1 MIQSKRYSLTNK
13 TIELYVKKSPPIGR
27 GFILFLAFVSVA
39 LPILGMVF
47 RFMDGGSFHF
57 GFIIGLGAFSLIGFY
72 FVRLFLWNT
81 YGKEVITIGETTV
94 SYYVDYHYFKGNQ
107 QEITYEELVFD
118 IEPIGFEEEKLGR
131 LIIAANDKDFIH
143 SSVNMDL
150 RELEEIVEELT
161 VLSSQFTVA

>member
-1 MIQSKRYSLTNK
+1 MKNSKRYSLIDN
-13 TIELYVKKSPPIGR
+13 ILELYVKKSPPVGR
-27 GFILFLAFVSVA
+27 GFILFLAFISVA
-39 LPILGMVF
+39 LPIMGMVF

-107 QEITYEELVFD
+107 QEITYEELVFE
-118 IEPIGFEEEKLGR
+118 IEQIGFEEEQLGR
-131 LIIAANDKDFIH
+131 LIIAANEKEFIH

-150 RELEEIVEELT
+150 RELEEIIRKLNV
-161 VLSSQFTVA
+161 V

>member
-1 MIQSKRYSLTNK
+1 MKNSKRYSLTDN
-13 TIELYVKKSPPIGR
+13 ILELYVKKSPPIGR
-27 GFILFLAFVSVA
+27 GFILFLAFISVA
-39 LPILGMVF
+39 LPIMGMVF

-107 QEITYEELVFD
+107 QEITYEELVFE
-118 IEPIGFEEEKLGR
+118 IEQIGFEEEQLGR
-131 LIIAANDKDFIH
+131 LIIAANEKEFIH

-150 RELEEIVEELT
+150 RELEEIIRKLNVVEL
-161 VLSSQFTVA
+161 

>member
-1 MIQSKRYSLTNK
+1 MKASKKYTLNNN
-13 TIELYVKKSPPIGR
+13 ILELYVKKSPPIGR
-27 GFILFLAFVSVA
+27 GFILFLAFVMVA
-39 LPILGMVF
+39 LPIMGMVF
-47 RFMDGGSFHF
+47 NFLDGGAFHF
-57 GFIIGLGAFSLIGFY
+57 GFIIGLGLFSLVGFY

-107 QEITYEELVFD
+107 QEITYEELVFE
-118 IEPIGFEEEKLGR
+118 IEQIGFEEEKLGR

-150 RELEEIVEELT
+150 RELEEVIRKLTAVEL
-161 VLSSQFTVA
+161 VVGG